1 MNGIY
6 LLLSC
11 VTLTQ
16 HIFRMKGDA
25 LLLSNH
31 ISKQIPGFQSV
42 SHTHACKPFK
52 SRQTYRQFGI
62 ARGTA
67 STFQRNTHT
76 SKHTINLY
84 ELRWNGG
91 KGHQSK
97 CTLHWTLTIR
107 RLNSLASEGCTKIS
121 NSPKNQIWLSFRQHV
136 FAMCIFYLFLWFMTF
151 TNSIQQLRPSHPD
164 NRVFGFRFGV
174 FLKLRRAKSMFDY
187 IFWFY
192 WFRHGFL
199 MVHNTSNVCSWL
211 YFEVHNWCV

>member
-1 MNGIY
+1 MAHDRPTERMNRLNAKIFFPVYLNGIY

-31 ISKQIPGFQSV
+31 ISKQISGFQSV

-52 SRQTYRQFGI
+52 IAFGI
-62 ARGTA
+62 ARGNA

-97 CTLHWTLTIR
+97 CTLH
-107 RLNSLASEGCTKIS
+107 
-121 NSPKNQIWLSFRQHV
+121 
-136 FAMCIFYLFLWFMTF
+136 
-151 TNSIQQLRPSHPD
+151 
-164 NRVFGFRFGV
+164 
-174 FLKLRRAKSMFDY
+174 
-187 IFWFY
+187 
-192 WFRHGFL
+192 
-199 MVHNTSNVCSWL
+199 
-211 YFEVHNWCV
+211 